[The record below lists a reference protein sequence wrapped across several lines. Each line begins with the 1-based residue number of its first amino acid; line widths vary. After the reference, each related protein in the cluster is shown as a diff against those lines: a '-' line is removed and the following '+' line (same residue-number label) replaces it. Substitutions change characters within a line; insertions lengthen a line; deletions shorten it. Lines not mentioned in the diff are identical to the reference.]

1 MQNENISDKTSMKN
15 KVVLVTGANSG
26 IGRAASLALAKMG
39 ATIVMVAR
47 NKERGEAARA
57 EIIKES
63 QNNSVDLL
71 LADLSSLKSVRQLA
85 TEFQKKYSK
94 LHVLINNAGL
104 FNQRRHVTTDGY
116 EDTFA
121 TNYLAPFVLT
131 NLQLDLLKAS
141 APSRIINVSSV
152 GHYNGHINFDDLNL
166 EKEYGGWKAYGQS
179 KLALILFTHELAKK
193 LQGSGVTVNAV
204 HPGTVATNIWTRP
217 LGPAGFIMALP
228 KLFMASPKQGAET
241 IVYLAS
247 SSDAKDLNGEYLEK
261 LKVKKSSDE
270 SYDEE
275 IAQRLWD
282 VSAKLT
288 RLPNPA
294 TMDHVGRIEDEQYS
308 SQ

>member
-1 MQNENISDKTSMKN
+1 MKD
-15 KVVLVTGANSG
+15 KVVMITGANSG
-26 IGRAASLALAKMG
+26 IGKATSLALAKMD
-39 ATIVMVAR
+39 ATVVMVAR
-47 NKERGEAARA
+47 NKERGEAAKA

-71 LADLSSLKSVRQLA
+71 LADLSSLESVQQLA
-85 TEFQKKYSK
+85 TEFRKKYSK

-104 FNQRRHVTTDGY
+104 FNRKRHVTTDGY
-116 EDTFA
+116 ENTFA
-121 TNYLAPFVLT
+121 TNYLAPFLLT
-131 NLQLDLLKAS
+131 NLQLGLLKAS

-152 GHYNGHINFDDLNL
+152 GHYNGHINFEDLNL

-179 KLALILFTHELAKK
+179 KLALVLFTHELAKK
-193 LQGSGVTVNAV
+193 LRGSGVAVNAL

-217 LGPAGFIMALP
+217 FGPAGFITALP
-228 KLFMASPKQGAET
+228 KLFMASPEEGAET

-247 SSDAKDLNGEYLEK
+247 SPDAQSLSGEYLEK
-261 LKVKKSSDE
+261 LKVKKSSEE

-288 RLPNPA
+288 RL
-294 TMDHVGRIEDEQYS
+294 S
-308 SQ
+308 

>member
-1 MQNENISDKTSMKN
+1 MQNENISDKTTMKD

-26 IGRAASLALAKMG
+26 IGRAASLALAKMD

-47 NKERGEAARA
+47 NKERGEAARS

-63 QNNSVDLL
+63 QSNSVDLL
-71 LADLSSLKSVRQLA
+71 LADLSSLESVRQLA
-85 TEFQKKYSK
+85 TEFQRKYSK

-104 FNQRRHVTTDGY
+104 FNQRRHVTMDGY
-116 EDTFA
+116 EDTFT
-121 TNYLAPFVLT
+121 TNYLAPFLLT

-179 KLALILFTHELAKK
+179 KLALVLFTHELAKK
-193 LQGSGVTVNAV
+193 LQGTGVTVNAV
-204 HPGTVATNIWTRP
+204 HPGTVATNIWSRP
-217 LGPAGFIMALP
+217 LGPVGFIMALP
-228 KLFMASPKQGAET
+228 KLFMTTPKQGAET

-247 SSDAKDLNGEYLEK
+247 SPDAKDLNGEYLEK
-261 LKVKKSSDE
+261 LKTKKSSDE
-270 SYDEE
+270 SYNED

-282 VSAKLT
+282 VSTKLT
-288 RLPNPA
+288 RL
-294 TMDHVGRIEDEQYS
+294 
-308 SQ
+308 SQVVPSR

>member
-1 MQNENISDKTSMKN
+1 MKD
-15 KVVLVTGANSG
+15 KVVMITGANSG
-26 IGRAASLALAKMG
+26 IGKATSLALAKMD
-39 ATIVMVAR
+39 ATVVMVAR
-47 NKERGEAARA
+47 SKERGEAAKA

-71 LADLSSLKSVRQLA
+71 LADLSSLESVQQLA

-94 LHVLINNAGL
+94 LHVLVNNAGL
-104 FNQRRHVTTDGY
+104 FNRKRHITTDGY
-116 EDTFA
+116 ENTFA
-121 TNYLAPFVLT
+121 TNYLAPFLLT
-131 NLQLDLLKAS
+131 NLQLDLLKTS

-179 KLALILFTHELAKK
+179 KLALVLFTHELARK
-193 LQGSGVTVNAV
+193 LQHSGVTVNAV
-204 HPGTVATNIWTRP
+204 HPGTIATNIWTRP
-217 LGPAGFIMALP
+217 FGPAGFITALP
-228 KLFMASPKQGAET
+228 KLFMASPEKGAET

-247 SSDAKDLNGEYLEK
+247 SPEAQSLSGEYLEK
-261 LKVKKSSDE
+261 LKVKKSSEE

-288 RLPNPA
+288 HL
-294 TMDHVGRIEDEQYS
+294 S
-308 SQ
+308 

>member
-1 MQNENISDKTSMKN
+1 MQNGNISDKATMKN

-39 ATIVMVAR
+39 ATVVMVAR
-47 NKERGEAARA
+47 NKERGEAARS

-63 QNNSVDLL
+63 ENSSVDLL
-71 LADLSSLKSVRQLA
+71 LADLSSLESVRQLA
-85 TEFQKKYSK
+85 TEFQRKYSE

-104 FNQRRHVTTDGY
+104 FNQRRHVTMDGY

-121 TNYLAPFVLT
+121 TNYLAPFLLT

-152 GHYNGHINFDDLNL
+152 GHYNGHINFDDPNL
-166 EKEYGGWKAYGQS
+166 EKDYGGWKAYGQS
-179 KLALILFTHELAKK
+179 KLALVLFTHELAKR
-193 LQGSGVTVNAV
+193 LQGPGVTVNAV
-204 HPGTVATNIWTRP
+204 HPGTVATNIWSRP
-217 LGPAGFIMALP
+217 FGPIGFIMALP
-228 KLFMASPKQGAET
+228 KLFMTSPERGAET

-247 SSDAKDLNGEYLEK
+247 SPDAKGLNGEYLEK

-275 IAQRLWD
+275 IARRLWD

-288 RLPNPA
+288 RL
-294 TMDHVGRIEDEQYS
+294 S
-308 SQ
+308 

>member
-1 MQNENISDKTSMKN
+1 MKD

-47 NKERGEAARA
+47 NKERGEAARS

-63 QNNSVDLL
+63 QSNSVDLL
-71 LADLSSLKSVRQLA
+71 LADLSSLESVRQLA
-85 TEFQKKYSK
+85 TEFQRKYSK

-104 FNQRRHVTTDGY
+104 FNQRRHVTMDGY
-116 EDTFA
+116 EDTFT
-121 TNYLAPFVLT
+121 TNYLAPFLLT

-179 KLALILFTHELAKK
+179 KLALVLFTHELAKK
-193 LQGSGVTVNAV
+193 LQGTGVTVNAV
-204 HPGTVATNIWTRP
+204 HPGTVATNIWSRP
-217 LGPAGFIMALP
+217 LGPVGFIMALP
-228 KLFMASPKQGAET
+228 KLFMTTPKQGAET
-241 IVYLAS
+241 LVYLAS
-247 SSDAKDLNGEYLEK
+247 SPDAKDLNGEYLEK
-261 LKVKKSSDE
+261 LKTKKSSDE
-270 SYDEE
+270 SYNED

-282 VSAKLT
+282 VSTKLT
-288 RLPNPA
+288 RL
-294 TMDHVGRIEDEQYS
+294 
-308 SQ
+308 SQVVPSR

>member
-1 MQNENISDKTSMKN
+1 MQNQNIPSEKAAMKE
-15 KVVLVTGANSG
+15 KVVMITGANSG
-26 IGRAASLALAKMG
+26 IGKATSLALAKMG
-39 ATIVMVAR
+39 ATLVMVVR
-47 NKERGEAARA
+47 NKARGEDAKS
-57 EIIKES
+57 EIIRES
-63 QNNSVDLL
+63 QNTSVDLL
-71 LADLSSLKSVRQLA
+71 IADLSSLDSVRQLA
-85 TEFQKKYSK
+85 IEFRKKYSK

-116 EDTFA
+116 ENTFA
-121 TNYLAPFVLT
+121 TNYLAPFLLT
-131 NLQLDLLKAS
+131 SLQLDLLKAS

-179 KLALILFTHELAKK
+179 KLALVLFTHELARK
-193 LQGSGVTVNAV
+193 LKGTGVTVNAV

-228 KLFMASPKQGAET
+228 KLFMTSPEKGAET
-241 IVYLAS
+241 IVYLAFS
-247 SSDAKDLNGEYLEK
+247 TEAKNLNGEYLEK
-261 LKVKKSSDE
+261 LKVKKSSNE

-288 RLPNPA
+288 RL
-294 TMDHVGRIEDEQYS
+294 S
-308 SQ
+308 

>member
-1 MQNENISDKTSMKN
+1 MQNQNVPREETAMKDRI
-15 KVVLVTGANSG
+15 VMITGANSG
-26 IGRAASLALAKMG
+26 IGKAASLALANMG
-39 ATIVMVAR
+39 ATVVMVAR

-57 EIIKES
+57 EIVRES
-63 QNNSVDLL
+63 GNSSVDLL
-71 LADLSSLKSVRQLA
+71 LADLSSLESVRQLA
-85 TEFQKKYSK
+85 TEFQKQYPK

-116 EDTFA
+116 ENTFA
-121 TNYLAPFVLT
+121 TNYLAPFLLT
-131 NLQLDLLKAS
+131 NLQLDLVKAS

-179 KLALILFTHELAKK
+179 KLALVLFTHELARK

-217 LGPAGFIMALP
+217 FGPAGFITALP
-228 KLFMASPKQGAET
+228 KLFMASPEKGAET

-247 SSDAKDLNGEYLEK
+247 SRDAQSLSGEYLEK

-270 SYDEE
+270 SYNEE

-288 RLPNPA
+288 HL
-294 TMDHVGRIEDEQYS
+294 S
-308 SQ
+308 